1 MEKVRGASN
10 CRICISILLMVV
22 LNFHYGQIREAQTSV
37 SELSGP
43 SGIQPRIAVGI
54 QGPADY
60 LHRWRDVFSLMSTR
74 SEVDFFCLI
83 YDGTVNETM
92 VDAWRQEPNSPLKE
106 IITNSTTTW
115 TTGRNVLA
123 QAMYTEEVKRF
134 KQYEAWV
141 FADADSWLM
150 KCARC
155 PTGGLGAACCWDY
168 MFRDVLLSNYSF
180 ATVATLAIGEEPRT
194 LGHLSNDTVVDITFI
209 FRDCADA
216 QVQAFH
222 RDAVPILLPY
232 HPDLDSSSWWSSQA
246 MLFKYTSGC
255 LPDAN
260 VVLARHLQSQS
271 ETHKGYPRNPR
282 NLTQEGLI
290 VSNLFPSIADILSRP
305 GMCSEQHGGTMR
317 IIDPLHPQLV
327 DWQHSEAFLRC
338 LAAKEPYFI
347 KEIGMDMQPAPK

>member
-1 MEKVRGASN
+1 MDKVRGASN
-10 CRICISILLMVV
+10 RRICISILLMVV
-22 LNFHYGQIREAQTSV
+22 LNFYYGKIREVQMSV
-37 SELSGP
+37 SELAGP

-60 LHRWRDVFSLMSTR
+60 LHRWRDVLSLMSTR

-106 IITNSTTTW
+106 IMTNSMTTW

-123 QAMYTEEVKRF
+123 QAMYREEVKRF
-134 KQYEAWV
+134 KQYESWV
-141 FADADSWLM
+141 FSDADSWLM
-150 KCARC
+150 DCARC
-155 PTGGLGAACCWDY
+155 PTGDLGAACCWDY

-180 ATVATLAIGEEPRT
+180 ATVATWALEEECRPVE
-194 LGHLSNDTVVDITFI
+194 HLSNDTVLDNTFI

-246 MLFKYTSGC
+246 LLFKYASGC
-255 LPDAN
+255 LRDAN
-260 VVLARHLQSQS
+260 VVLGRRFQSQS
-271 ETHKGYPRNPR
+271 ILHKGYPKGRDFAKENS
-282 NLTQEGLI
+282 T
-290 VSNLFPSIADILSRP
+290 VVNLFPSIADVLSRP
-305 GMCSEQHGGTMR
+305 GMCNAQHVGKIR
-317 IIDPLHPQLV
+317 NIDPLNPQLV
-327 DWQHSEAFLRC
+327 DWQHSEAFLWC
-338 LAAKEPYFI
+338 LAAKKPYFI
-347 KEIGMDMQPAPK
+347 KEIGMDIQPAPK